1 MAIDKELADGIKLL
15 LKGEEAGFN
24 ILYSHTYNYVYG
36 RARLIMQNEE
46 DALDLTQETYIRAY
60 KGIGALEDVNNV
72 FAWLGSITYNQGMTA
87 LKKKRD
93 VLVSEEAEGVFDIIE
108 STDSDLQPEE
118 SAEAKATSK
127 IVMDMIDELPEL
139 QRAAVMAYYYDDMRV
154 EDIATAFEC
163 STGTIKSR
171 LNYARKFLKEKV
183 MEHEKKNR
191 YKLCS
196 VSPAIIIMALKSL
209 LATKEYTVAPEVAS
223 SVYTKVCSAM
233 GVATITSSAMET
245 ATTAAKT
252 AASITGTTVA
262 SATASSVATTIAAKT
277 GLSLGVK
284 LAIALTSV
292 ATIGTI
298 GTAVVVHNINNNN
311 SQTTTTTTTEAD
323 YFEWELNGDT
333 LIIKGKGAMP
343 DYYSVDYPI
352 EENPSPFAGNDA
364 IKNIIIE
371 EGITSIGPFTFEKCP
386 VENLTLPSTLE
397 KIDWGAFSDCTN
409 LKNIDSLNNVK
420 TIEGSA
426 FDGCSS
432 LETLEILSDSVSI
445 NAGAFAHCS
454 TLKTVKITGCT
465 MLEDSAFEDCS
476 SLENIDISGDLTTI
490 NEGTFSGCTSLK
502 EIVLPSGIT
511 SIEAHCFSFCALLEN
526 IVIPD
531 SVTTIIS
538 SAFMNCPNLRS
549 ITIPAS
555 VTSISPEAFSE
566 NTYLKTIRGTK
577 GSAAEAFAK
586 EQGITF
592 IDINTQEPAKPTTP
606 TNTGGTIEGTDI
618 TWKLTDNTLTIS
630 GKGVVPS
637 FGEFYID
644 DSFVKPDSPW
654 YQYADEIYTVILEE
668 GITNVGA
675 YTFYGFDN
683 LTEVIF
689 PESMSFI
696 DGYSFSYCKNLRTVT
711 IPGHI
716 NITGINTF
724 YACTALESVTFEKG
738 IKHIGPSTFG
748 YCANLTD
755 ISLPEGLEIIDDG
768 AFAFCSKL
776 SNISIP
782 DGCETLVRN
791 AFRRCIRLTD
801 IEIPASVTSIDPSSL
816 DTKYIKT
823 IYGTAGSAAE
833 VFAKENGI
841 TFIEK

>member
-1 MAIDKELADGIKLL
+1 
-15 LKGEEAGFN
+15 
-24 ILYSHTYNYVYG
+24 
-36 RARLIMQNEE
+36 
-46 DALDLTQETYIRAY
+46 LTQETYICAY
-60 KGIGALEDVNNV
+60 KGINSLEDPNNI
-72 FAWLGSITYNQGMTA
+72 FAWLGGIAYRQGMTA

-93 VLVSEEAEGVFDIIE
+93 ILVDEDAEGIFDIIE
-108 STDSDLQPEE
+108 STDTDFQPEE
-118 SAEAKATSK
+118 SAEAKATSQ
-127 IVMDMIDELPEL
+127 IVMDMIDELPDL
-139 QRAAVMAYYYDDMRV
+139 QRATVMAYYYDNMKV
-154 EDIATAFEC
+154 EDIATAFDC
-163 STGTIKSR
+163 STGTVKSR

-183 MEHEKKNR
+183 TEHEKKNR
-191 YKLCS
+191 YKLHS
-196 VSPAIIIMALKSL
+196 VSPAIIIAALKSL
-209 LATKEYTVAPEVAS
+209 LASKEYAMATTTINSTYTAACGAVGLMPTTVAVGTAAIGASVAAG
-223 SVYTKVCSAM
+223 TTTTA
-233 GVATITSSAMET
+233 GATVATIATGTSAASATSAGSIAT
-245 ATTAAKT
+245 ATAAK
-252 AASITGTTVA
+252 A
-262 SATASSVATTIAAKT
+262 

-284 LAIALTSV
+284 LAIAVAGV
-292 ATIGTI
+292 ATVGIIGVSTVI
-298 GTAVVVHNINNNN
+298 YNQNKNEA
-311 SQTTTTTTTEAD
+311 QTTTSTMISATTTEAPTND
-323 YFEWELNGDT
+323 TSEEDSFSWVIEGDT
-333 LIIKGKGAMP
+333 LIISGKGAMP
-343 DYYSVDYPI
+343 DYYPLDNP
-352 EENPSPFAGNDA
+352 ENENFSPFAGNDA

-371 EGITSIGPFTFEKCP
+371 EGITSIGQYAFEKCP
-386 VENLTLPSTLE
+386 VVNLSLPTSLK
-397 KIDWGAFSDCTN
+397 KIDWCAFMDCTN
-409 LKNIDSLNNVK
+409 LQNIDSLNYVEA
-420 TIEGSA
+420 IEGSA
-426 FDGCSS
+426 FEGCSS
-432 LETLEILSDSVSI
+432 LESIEIISDSVSI
-445 NAGAFAHCS
+445 NVAAFAHCS
-454 TLKTVKITGCT
+454 ALKTVKITGCT
-465 MLEDSAFEDCS
+465 MLEDSAFENCS

-490 NEGTFSGCTSLK
+490 NEGTFSDCTSLK

-511 SIEAHCFSFCALLEN
+511 SIEVYCFSFCALLEN

-555 VTSISPEAFSE
+555 VTSISPEAFSG

-696 DGYSFSYCKNLRTVT
+696 GGYSFSYCKNLRTVT

-716 NITGINTF
+716 YQTGIRAF

-755 ISLPEGLEIIDDG
+755 ISLPEGLETIDDG

-776 SNISIP
+776 STVNIPNGTQS
-782 DGCETLVRN
+782 LVRN

>member
-1 MAIDKELADGIKLL
+1 MAIEKELADGIKLMQN
-15 LKGEEAGFN
+15 GDEVGFN

-60 KGIGALEDVNNV
+60 KGIGALEDINNV

-108 STDSDLQPEE
+108 NTDSDLQPEE

-196 VSPAIIIMALKSL
+196 VSPAIIIAALKSL
-209 LATKEYTVAPEVAS
+209 LATKEYSMTPAVAS
-223 SVYTKVCSAM
+223 SVYSSACGAV
-233 GVATITSSAMET
+233 GVAPSVTSV
-245 ATTAAKT
+245 
-252 AASITGTTVA
+252 GTVA
-262 SATASSVATTIAAKT
+262 SAVTTVAAKA
-277 GLSLGVK
+277 GLSLGTK

-292 ATIGTI
+292 AAIGAIGTGI
-298 GTAVVVHNINNNN
+298 IVHNINNNN
-311 SQTTTTTTTEAD
+311 SPEATTVTTEAD

-333 LIIKGKGAMP
+333 LIIRGKGAMP
-343 DYYSVDYPI
+343 DYSSADYPI

-371 EGITSIGPFTFEKCP
+371 EGITSIGPCTFEKCP
-386 VENLTLPSTLE
+386 VINLTLPTSLK
-397 KIDWGAFSDCTN
+397 KIDWCAFADCTN
-409 LKNIDSLNNVK
+409 LKNIDSLNNVE
-420 TIEGSA
+420 TIEDSA
-426 FDGCSS
+426 FYGCSS

-445 NAGAFAHCS
+445 NVGAFAYCS
-454 TLKTVKITGCT
+454 ALKTVKITGCT

-476 SLENIDISGDLTTI
+476 SLESINISGDLTTI
-490 NEGTFSGCTSLK
+490 NEGTFSRCTSLK

-511 SIEAHCFSFCALLEN
+511 SIEVYCFSDCVLLES

-531 SVTTIIS
+531 SVTTINS
-538 SAFMNCPNLRS
+538 SAFVNCPSLRS

-555 VTSISPEAFSE
+555 VTSISPEAFIGS
-566 NTYLKTIRGTK
+566 TYLKTIRGTK

-586 EQGITF
+586 EHGIIF
-592 IDINTQEPAKPTTP
+592 IDINTNEPAKPSTP
-606 TNTGGTIEGTDI
+606 TSTSGTIEGTDL
-618 TWKLTDNTLTIS
+618 TWKLADNTLTIS
-630 GKGVVPS
+630 GEGSIPS
-637 FGEFYID
+637 FSEFYI
-644 DSFVKPDSPW
+644 SNTSVKPDSPW
-654 YQYADEIYTVILEE
+654 YQYADEIYTVIFEE
-668 GITNVGA
+668 GITDVGA

-689 PESMSFI
+689 PESMSLI

-716 NITGINTF
+716 DQTGIRAF

-738 IKHIGPSTFG
+738 IRCIGPSSFG
-748 YCANLTD
+748 FCANLTD
-755 ISLPEGLEIIDDG
+755 ISLPEGLEVIDDG
-768 AFAFCSKL
+768 AFAYCFKL
-776 SNISIP
+776 ITINIPNGTQS
-782 DGCETLVRN
+782 LVRN
-791 AFRRCIRLTD
+791 AFRWCIRLTD
-801 IEIPASVTSIDPSSL
+801 IEIPASVTSIAPTAL
-816 DTKYIKT
+816 DAKYIKT
-823 IYGTAGSAAE
+823 IYGTASSAAE
-833 VFAKENGI
+833 NFTKENNI
-841 TFIEK
+841 IFIEK